1 MELWQ
6 RFTSRAR
13 RAVLLAHSE
22 ATRSHAQL
30 IGTEHLLIGLLR
42 LGEGTAVEVLEHLGA
57 NVKRLRE
64 DLDQQIETG
73 RGGEA
78 STEITFTPE
87 AQQVLQL
94 AYAEARILGDPYI
107 GTEHI
112 LLGLLRLGKGPAY
125 RLLKNYGAELTQVR
139 HIVAEMVSSRG
150 SAGGPRAGEA
160 GGQKKSK
167 TANLDHYSR
176 DLTALAR
183 EDQLDPIIG
192 RDQEMQRVIQIL
204 CRRTKNNPCLIGEA
218 GVGKTAI
225 AEGLAQRIA
234 NREVPSLLF
243 NRRLVALDLAS
254 LVAGTK
260 YRGEFEER
268 MKRVMEEV
276 RAAKGQIIVF
286 LDELHTIVGTGA
298 AEGAMDA
305 SNILKPALSRGEMQC
320 IGATTLD
327 EYRKHIEKT
336 PSLERRFQ
344 PVMVREPTGE
354 ESLDILHG
362 VLGRY
367 ADFHEVVYDEEAVG
381 AAVELSVRYISDRA
395 LPDKAIDLIDEAGSR
410 VKLREH
416 TQSPPMSG
424 LPHAGPERRNDEAAG
439 YGAGPYDLLEDDKP
453 GGGVGSDEAFA
464 EIGQRWSEGAE
475 TPHVYREDIA
485 AVVSTWTGIPVTALS
500 EEESDRLLRMEE
512 AIHEDVV
519 GQEDAVATVCKAVRR
534 ARAGIKDPRRPTGS
548 FMFLGPT
555 GVGKTYLAR
564 ILARFLFGD
573 DDALIRIDM
582 SEYMEKFAVSRLIG
596 APPGY
601 VGYEESGQLSEKVRR
616 RPYCVVL
623 FDEIEKAHPEV
634 FHILLQ
640 IMEDGRLTDSQG
652 RVVDFKNAIVIMTSN
667 VGARLISETR
677 GIGFTTEER
686 ERTAEDRMQDY
697 ERMKQKVT
705 DELKKAFSPE
715 FLNRVDDVV
724 VFHALDEEAIKR
736 IVDFQLREVTEA
748 LAEKGLTLAVTDRV
762 KDLLVREGYDPTMG
776 ARPLRRAIR
785 KHIEDPLAEKILAL
799 PEGESGEI
807 LADLDANGEVEFQL
821 VEASVTLGDA

>member
-1 MELWQ
+1 MDFWQ

-22 ATRSHAQL
+22 ATRTQVQL
-30 IGTEHLLIGLLR
+30 IGTEHLLVGLLR
-42 LGEGTAVEVLEHLGA
+42 LREGTAIEVLEHLGA
-57 NVKRLRE
+57 NVDRLRA
-64 DLDQQIETG
+64 DLDQHMETG
-73 RGGEA
+73 RG
-78 STEITFTPE
+78 TEVSNEIAFTPE

-94 AYAEARILGDPYI
+94 AYAEARTLGDAYV

-125 RLLKNYGAELTQVR
+125 RLLRNYGADLAQVR
-139 HIVAEMVSSRG
+139 HIVADMASNRASNGTPRSTE
-150 SAGGPRAGEA
+150 SAKSE
-160 GGQKKSK
+160 KKSK
-167 TANLDHYSR
+167 TPNLDHYSR
-176 DLTALAR
+176 DLTTLAR
-183 EDQLDPIIG
+183 EGQLDPIVG
-192 RDQEMQRVIQIL
+192 REKEMERVIQIL

-234 NREVPSLLF
+234 ERDIPDLLA

-268 MKRVMEEV
+268 MKRVMEEI
-276 RAAKGQIIVF
+276 RACQGQVIVF

-305 SNILKPALSRGEMQC
+305 SNILKPALARGEMQC

-327 EYRKHIEKT
+327 EYRKYIEKT

-344 PVMVREPTGE
+344 PIRVDEPTRD

-362 VLGRY
+362 ILDRY
-367 ADFHEVVYDEEAVG
+367 AEFHDVVYDE
-381 AAVELSVRYISDRA
+381 AAVDAAVDLSLRYISDRA
-395 LPDKAIDLIDEAGSR
+395 LPDKAIDLLDEAGSR
-410 VKLREH
+410 VKLRRHRRVRQADFAERLA
-416 TQSPPMSG
+416 TLGDEELSPLGPPTG
-424 LPHAGPERRNDEAAG
+424 LFGGREPEAALR
-439 YGAGPYDLLEDDKP
+439 GPSLETT
-453 GGGVGSDEAFA
+453 EAV
-464 EIGQRWSEGAE
+464 WPEGDSG
-475 TPHVYREDIA
+475 TPTVLREDIA
-485 AVVSTWTGIPVTALS
+485 EVVATWTGVPVTALS
-500 EEESDRLLRMEE
+500 EEESGRLLRMEE
-512 AIHEDVV
+512 ALHEDVV
-519 GQEDAVATVCKAVRR
+519 GQEAAISTVCRAVRR
-534 ARAGIKDPRRPTGS
+534 ARAGIKSARRPTGS

-573 DDALIRIDM
+573 ENALIRIDM

-601 VGYEESGQLSEKVRR
+601 VGYEESGQLSEAVRR
-616 RPYCVVL
+616 RPYSVVL

-652 RVVDFKNAIVIMTSN
+652 RVVDFKNAIIIMTSN
-667 VGARLISETR
+667 VGARLISESR
-677 GIGFTTEER
+677 GIGFSTTE
-686 ERTAEDRMQDY
+686 RTHFTSDRMRDY
-697 ERMKQKVT
+697 DRMKLKVT
-705 DELKKAFSPE
+705 DELKKTFSPE

-724 VFHALDEEAIKR
+724 VFHALGEEEIKR
-736 IVDFQLREVTEA
+736 IVDLQLREVIEGLAARGLALTVTEPVR
-748 LAEKGLTLAVTDRV
+748 E
-762 KDLLVREGYDPTMG
+762 LLMHEGYDPTMG

-785 KHIEDPLAEKILAL
+785 RHIEDPLAERVLSMA
-799 PEGESGEI
+799 EGETGD
-807 LADLDANGEVEFQL
+807 LVADTDENGEVTFQFAETH
-821 VEASVTLGDA
+821 VAM